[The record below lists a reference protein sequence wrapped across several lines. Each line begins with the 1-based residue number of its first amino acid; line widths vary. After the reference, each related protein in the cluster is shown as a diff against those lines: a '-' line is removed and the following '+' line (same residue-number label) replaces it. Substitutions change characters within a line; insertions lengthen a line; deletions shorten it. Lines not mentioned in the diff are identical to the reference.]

1 MGKPIRGDREV
12 WVPPMSPVAVTGR
25 AAAQL
30 PRRAAG
36 AVRGRGVYRYL
47 PPLGYGRELPTFRWW
62 RNQETFMAK
71 SRSRWRSLVGRIKN
85 LLRRAGILGLAFWV
99 VRILYL
105 VAKLFDL
112 FH

>member
-1 MGKPIRGDREV
+1 
-12 WVPPMSPVAVTGR
+12 
-25 AAAQL
+25 
-30 PRRAAG
+30 
-36 AVRGRGVYRYL
+36 
-47 PPLGYGRELPTFRWW
+47 
-62 RNQETFMAK
+62 MAK